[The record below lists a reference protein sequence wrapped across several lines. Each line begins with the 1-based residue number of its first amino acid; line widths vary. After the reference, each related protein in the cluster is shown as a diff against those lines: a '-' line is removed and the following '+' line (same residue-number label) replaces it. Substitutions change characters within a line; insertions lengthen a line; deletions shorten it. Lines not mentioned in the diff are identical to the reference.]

1 VYEFIDHKEEQ
12 ETSNVIEINQELKYK
27 LNATIEKVTDD
38 LERRTSFNTAISSIM
53 ELMNMLTKTTQN
65 NTVGPLLRKEV
76 LNKALIL
83 LSPFVPHI
91 SKFLWEKINLNDSF
105 EDQSWP
111 SVDSKALIK
120 DEVTIVIQVNGKLK
134 ANMIISVEM
143 SEEAIKEAVVNLESV
158 AKLVDQ
164 KKIKKIIYVK
174 NRLVNIVI

>member
-1 VYEFIDHKEEQ
+1 M
-12 ETSNVIEINQELKYK
+12 K
-27 LNATIEKVTDD
+27 LIHSGKV
-38 LERRTSFNTAISSIM
+38 L
-53 ELMNMLTKTTQN
+53 
-65 NTVGPLLRKEV
+65 
-76 LNKALIL
+76 
-83 LSPFVPHI
+83 
-91 SKFLWEKINLNDSF
+91 
-105 EDQSWP
+105 
-111 SVDSKALIK
+111 K